1 MVSLIPTSH
10 DASTLKLV
18 VCFVDV
24 DGTKDP
30 THILEEKGKII
41 SPLKSIA
48 IFFKPSESNPWPTP
62 TKGKINL
69 IIPTIRTHK
78 T

>member
-10 DASTLKLV
+10 DYTTLKLV
-18 VCFVDV
+18 VCFVDA

-41 SPLKSIA
+41 SPLKYIA
-48 IFFKPSESNPWPTP
+48 IYFKPSSDPWPIP
-62 TKGKINL
+62 TKWKINL